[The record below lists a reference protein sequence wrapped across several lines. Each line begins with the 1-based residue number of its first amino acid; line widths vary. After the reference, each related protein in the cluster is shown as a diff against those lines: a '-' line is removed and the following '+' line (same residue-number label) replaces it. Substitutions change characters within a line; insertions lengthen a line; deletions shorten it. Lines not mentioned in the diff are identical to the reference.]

1 MGPLKERNGLCSKVR
16 GIFVN
21 GMFITFEGI
30 EGSGKSTQIHRLEK
44 RLNEIGIPLLVS
56 REPGGTELGRELR
69 QLLLQKHQSGKEW
82 CFESEL
88 LLFYADRLQHIHELI
103 EPALAE
109 GRVVLVDRFE
119 DSTQAYQGASGV
131 SDLLLGGLR
140 ELLLKGFQPD
150 LTLLLDME
158 PEVALRRV
166 AFRNAGQEGFS
177 EKRFD
182 EESLA
187 FHRRVWTRFRGIAA
201 QEPGRVMIC
210 NADQSPD
217 LLETQIWQIVSRRL
231 IHAGFEV
238 GHV

>member
-1 MGPLKERNGLCSKVR
+1 MK
-16 GIFVN
+16 

-69 QLLLQKHQSGKEW
+69 QLLLQKHASGKTW

-88 LLFYADRLQHIHELI
+88 LLFYADRLQHIHERI
-103 EPALAE
+103 EPALNE

-131 SDLLLGGLR
+131 PDTLLKGLR
-140 ELLLKGFQPD
+140 NLLLKGFQPD

-158 PEVALRRV
+158 PDVALKRV
-166 AFRNAGQEGFS
+166 ASRNASQDGFS

-187 FHRRVWTRFRGIAA
+187 FHRRVWGRFREIAS
-201 QEPGRVMIC
+201 QEPDRMVLC
-210 NADQSPD
+210 QADQDPD
-217 LLETQIWQIVSRRL
+217 PLEAQIWQIVSRRL
-231 IHAGFEV
+231 SAAGFEV